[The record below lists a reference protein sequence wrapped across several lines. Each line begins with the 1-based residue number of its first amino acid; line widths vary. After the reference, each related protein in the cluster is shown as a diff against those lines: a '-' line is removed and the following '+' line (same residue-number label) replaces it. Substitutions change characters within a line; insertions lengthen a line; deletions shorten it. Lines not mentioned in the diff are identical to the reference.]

1 MNRLLTMLAVTTLM
15 PLIQSSHAHHSFAAE
30 FTADNPITIEGV
42 VTEIWFRNPHAR
54 YYIDVTTED
63 GDIEHWDTR
72 AGSPSL
78 MTRRGWT
85 RNTIR
90 VGDRVVLYGHRAH
103 DSTRKLLSIIWV
115 ELTDGTRLE

>member
-1 MNRLLTMLAVTTLM
+1 MNRLLTLLALSLALTQT
-15 PLIQSSHAHHSFAAE
+15 QTSHSHHSFAAE
-30 FTADNPITIEGV
+30 FTADDPITIEGV

-54 YYIDVTTED
+54 YYIDVTLDNGTVEQ
-63 GDIEHWDTR
+63 WDTR

-85 RNTIR
+85 RDSIE

-103 DSTRKLLSIIWV
+103 DPARKLLSIIWV
-115 ELTDGTRLE
+115 ELDDGTRLE